1 MTNGPVGNMPSTAP
15 TTPHAELPT
24 LAEPNGSGAMLRFR
38 ERVRARTGTAELL
51 AFRLGRERFAFD
63 VRALD
68 EALESPA
75 VGPVPVGGASILAGL
90 LRHGERSIPVFDT
103 GRVLGVPGAPRAH
116 VLVMRSG
123 TRRIGL
129 LVDEVDDVITLDLGA
144 IKLPP
149 FDAGDDLLLGVTWG
163 ADDLTAILDARA
175 LITLCQ
181 QRAPETCA

>member
-1 MTNGPVGNMPSTAP
+1 
-15 TTPHAELPT
+15 
-24 LAEPNGSGAMLRFR
+24 MLRFR

-75 VGPVPVGGASILAGL
+75 VGPVPVGGPSILAGL

-116 VLVMRSG
+116 ARRTRPVDGSRFITTARGLYYQG
-123 TRRIGL
+123 TGPREH
-129 LVDEVDDVITLDLGA
+129 V
-144 IKLPP
+144 
-149 FDAGDDLLLGVTWG
+149 
-163 ADDLTAILDARA
+163 RA
-175 LITLCQ
+175 AA
-181 QRAPETCA
+181 APS